1 MPAHGCNFVVTV
13 VWKSPF
19 SAVKFCGPVTPPWH
33 VLTTALS
40 LGTQSLLW
48 LDRSGPAAGHDLG
61 TLGRRLGCGRP
72 TSAIW
77 RLRAVD
83 VAVRQKSRAPPPLRR
98 GVWAAAVTR
107 LGRRHY
113 SRGSRFLSSSFK
125 QKGGVLWTRTEHPKN
140 PGCSRVKPASRGPRT
155 AARVEGRSA
164 PSPSPDRASRLRRTR
179 SMSPDSSQGGGEVGS
194 VAVPGPDVQ
203 ALEDT
208 LRVSMAGRGHTR
220 SGRSRDQD
228 PVTGV
233 RGGRRTE
240 PCLPGGGRD
249 SGEGH
254 CGQAGNPGSPHRPEL
269 SESLGF

>member
-19 SAVKFCGPVTPPWH
+19 SAVRFCGPVTPPWH

-61 TLGRRLGCGRP
+61 TLCRRPGCGRP

-140 PGCSRVKPASRGPRT
+140 PGCSRVKPASRGPWT
-155 AARVEGRSA
+155 AARVEGRLA
-164 PSPSPDRASRLRRTR
+164 PSPSLDRTSRLWRTR
-179 SMSPDSSQGGGEVGS
+179 SVSPWPAAGTPARVGAGTRTQS
-194 VAVPGPDVQ
+194 PGSEGV
-203 ALEDT
+203 
-208 LRVSMAGRGHTR
+208 AGR
-220 SGRSRDQD
+220 S
-228 PVTGV
+228 PV
-233 RGGRRTE
+233 
-240 PCLPGGGRD
+240 CLVGDGTVGRD
-249 SGEGH
+249 TVARQEILGLLTVQSFPR
-254 CGQAGNPGSPHRPEL
+254 ALVSEL
-269 SESLGF
+269 LPPV